1 MAPARRAGGLDG
13 RGEEQQMTDRITA
26 WGEFRAKLEAAL
38 AAQLA
43 GNSEPFIALWS
54 QKPDVFIFGGLGGF
68 ERGIGEIGPRLRWA
82 AERVVATDFRLENL
96 KTVIGE
102 DMAVC
107 VDLEH
112 MVRIRDGQRQPRAL
126 RVTQVCRF
134 EEGAW
139 RIFHRHADEFRPS
152 GR

>member
-1 MAPARRAGGLDG
+1 MDKQRAWSD
-13 RGEEQQMTDRITA
+13 
-26 WGEFRAKLEAAL
+26 FRARLEPAL
-38 AAQLA
+38 RQQLQ

-54 QKPDVFIFGGLGGF
+54 QKPDVFIFGGLGGY

-82 AERVVATDFRLENL
+82 AQHVVATDLRLENL
-96 KTVIGE
+96 KTEVGH

-112 MVRIRDGQRQPRAL
+112 MVRVVDGRPHPRAL
-126 RVTQVCRF
+126 RVTQVCRY
-134 EEGAW
+134 EDGAW